1 MLVTYKVEYKIKS
14 ADKNQIMH
22 HLEECNNSFVP
33 LLSERVDIAEYS
45 AKIADKAVTF
55 EAWEKNKLVGLV
67 AAYIN
72 KDLLTVFITNVS
84 VLKQYAGKGIAKQLM
99 VHCIE
104 YVGKNSFKNIQLEV
118 SKNNTKAIS
127 LYKGLNFIEYG
138 SRGETLLMELKT
150 E

>member
-1 MLVTYKVEYKIKS
+1 
-14 ADKNQIMH
+14 MH

-45 AKIADKAVTF
+45 AKIAAKAVTF
-55 EAWEKNKLVGLV
+55 EAWEKNKLAGLV
-67 AAYIN
+67 AVYIN
-72 KDLLTVFITNVS
+72 MDLLTVFITNVS

-104 YVGKNSFKNIQLEV
+104 YAGKNSFKNIQLEV

>member
-1 MLVTYKVEYKIKS
+1 
-14 ADKNQIMH
+14 MH

-33 LLSERVDIAEYS
+33 LLSERVDIDEYS

-99 VHCIE
+99 VRCIE
-104 YVGKNSFKNIQLEV
+104 YVCKNSFKNIQLEV

-138 SRGETLLMELKT
+138 SQGETLLMELKT